1 MLHQFTFK
9 NFKSFKE
16 ETTLDLLAASIKE
29 HETDVVT
36 DIMSEKVLKIAA
48 IYGAN
53 ASGKSNVI
61 EAFQCMRYLVLNS
74 FNGTHWTQVLP
85 EPNWFED
92 ERVPTEFDVLFSAN
106 QRIYQYGFSLLK
118 GRVVEEYL
126 YVRDHKQKKEKY
138 HQLVSRDKDG
148 FSGMLLDEIGK
159 DSILTLVDEHTLF
172 ISVLSKFKIKAIH
185 DVVQWF
191 ENSIVSDYGNP
202 QKERVQYLIMDNNY
216 TLSENPLVQIIENQ
230 REKERLEKF
239 LKAIDV
245 GIYGIDVIK
254 SDFSNSIFE
263 NDTIEKKI
271 VTYHKNPKTNQL
283 VTASLDSESS
293 GTKKMLMLYVELKR
307 IMAVGGVIFIDEMD
321 AKLHPLLIR
330 YILIMFHDTKINVNH
345 AQLVFS
351 TQEVFTL
358 DKDNLRRDEI
368 WFVDKNQYGESQ
380 LYSLVDYV
388 DDHNKKVR
396 NDASYGKDY
405 ILGRYKSIP
414 HLQRME
420 GLHA

>member
-1 MLHQFTFK
+1 M
-9 NFKSFKE
+9 
-16 ETTLDLLAASIKE
+16 
-29 HETDVVT
+29 
-36 DIMSEKVLKIAA
+36 
-48 IYGAN
+48 
-53 ASGKSNVI
+53 
-61 EAFQCMRYLVLNS
+61 
-74 FNGTHWTQVLP
+74 
-85 EPNWFED
+85 
-92 ERVPTEFDVLFSAN
+92 
-106 QRIYQYGFSLLK
+106 
-118 GRVVEEYL
+118 
-126 YVRDHKQKKEKY
+126 
-138 HQLVSRDKDG
+138 
-148 FSGMLLDEIGK
+148 
-159 DSILTLVDEHTLF
+159 
-172 ISVLSKFKIKAIH
+172 
-185 DVVQWF
+185 
-191 ENSIVSDYGNP
+191 
-202 QKERVQYLIMDNNY
+202 
-216 TLSENPLVQIIENQ
+216 
-230 REKERLEKF
+230 
-239 LKAIDV
+239 
-245 GIYGIDVIK
+245 
-254 SDFSNSIFE
+254 
-263 NDTIEKKI
+263 I
-271 VTYHKNPKTNQL
+271 VTYHKNPKTIQL
-283 VTASLDSESS
+283 VTASLYSEYS
-293 GTKKMLMLYVELKR
+293 GTKKMIMLYVELKR